1 MEPASGEAHATAP
14 AAPSVISSRM
24 TDVVSEDGDQYYPEG
39 TVNAQQRAR
48 SGSSGPSSPP
58 ATSHSRRNFSS
69 RRGQQ
74 GFGGPGLSMT
84 NSSRTQGTSSRGN
97 TSHAPSLTPRAF
109 FRPLSSQRLQAQ
121 RSTRPPP
128 SAQDVTPRLPTSGSN
143 RPSMESNHTAT
154 PRRPGTALPP
164 SSRGTEFTE
173 RDPQDRALYNASPTG
188 NRTNASAGESTS
200 PLHPP
205 GSYVQRRGE
214 GEKPQEEAEQ
224 GATSQFRTNFL
235 HLSKSSAPA
244 QAQTDPSQP
253 GRSSDG
259 SLSPHLHEKVAPKVS
274 TKLGRNHEYFTGN
287 TVFCWGGRIQN
298 SRERPINIFTG
309 LLVVV
314 PSVLFF
320 VFA

>member
-1 MEPASGEAHATAP
+1 MEPAPGETHASVPT
-14 AAPSVISSRM
+14 APSVISSRM

-39 TVNAQQRAR
+39 AANAQQRAR
-48 SGSSGPSSPP
+48 TGSSGPSSPP
-58 ATSHSRRNFSS
+58 TTSHSRRNFSN
-69 RRGQQ
+69 RRGQH
-74 GFGGPGLSMT
+74 GFGGPGLSMA
-84 NSSRTQGTSSRGN
+84 NSSRTQGSTSRGN

-121 RSTRPPP
+121 RSTRPIP
-128 SAQDVTPRLPTSGSN
+128 SGQDATPRLSTSTAN
-143 RPSMESNHTAT
+143 RPSMESNNTAT

-188 NRTNASAGESTS
+188 NRTNPSVGESTS

-205 GSYVQRRGE
+205 GSYVQQRGE
-214 GEKPQEEAEQ
+214 GERPQEEVER
-224 GATSQFRTNFL
+224 GTSSQFRTNFL
-235 HLSKSSAPA
+235 RLSKSSTPAPV
-244 QAQTDPSQP
+244 QTEPPQP
-253 GRSSDG
+253 ERFFNG
-259 SLSPHLHEKVAPKVS
+259 SLSPHLHEKVAPKAP

-298 SRERPINIFTG
+298 TRERPINIFTG
-309 LLVVV
+309 MLVVV
-314 PSVLFF
+314 PSVLYF